1 MKMFSNLVER
11 TSSKIAGTIRNP
23 RLIMKMPREL
33 SILFIMLGVVGLLPI
48 FLHNNQVIMHILIMS
63 LIWGVVAA
71 NWDFMMGFA
80 GIFTFGQVAFFV
92 IGAYTSGILTTYLGI
107 SPWLGILAGGI
118 TVGLAGVLIGL
129 PCLRLKG
136 TYIALVTFA
145 LHMILTPLFLSDV
158 GRAMGTG
165 GSLGLLHIPPL
176 QLGGYT
182 FTVFDKIP
190 WFYVA
195 LAISFLSLFAIYKI
209 IHSPSGLAFT
219 ALRDSE
225 PLAKSA
231 GIDDYRFKLMAFGIS
246 AFLTG
251 IIGAFYVHYVGVA
264 SVGILGL
271 DTFLLLMVMIIIGGM
286 GRFPGAV
293 MGSFMVTFLNFL
305 LRPTDHIRFIIFG
318 AMVVALVVLAPQGI
332 MGTILRD
339 KGEGRGPRTKPKLLQ
354 WFAQRGSGRK
364 MGEEKIGLR

>member
-1 MKMFSNLVER
+1 
-11 TSSKIAGTIRNP
+11 
-23 RLIMKMPREL
+23 MKMPREL
-33 SILFIMLGVVGLLPI
+33 FTLLIMLGVVSLLPI
-48 FLHNNQVIMHILIMS
+48 FLHNNLVIMHVLIMC

-71 NWDFMMGFA
+71 AWNLMLGFA
-80 GIFTFGQVAFFV
+80 GIFTFGNVAFFA
-92 IGAYTSGILTTYLGI
+92 IGAYTSGMLTTHLGI

-118 TVGLAGVLIGL
+118 TVGLAGILIGL

-165 GSLGLLHIPPL
+165 GSLGLLYIPTL

-182 FTVFDKIP
+182 FTAFDKVP

-195 LAISFLSLFAIYKI
+195 LAIAFLSLFAIYKI
-209 IHSPSGLAFT
+209 IHSSSGLAFT
-219 ALRDSE
+219 ALRDAE
-225 PLAKSA
+225 PLAKSL
-231 GIDDYRFKLMAFGIS
+231 GINEYKYKLIVFGFS

-251 IIGAFYVHYVGVA
+251 IIGAFYAHYVGVV

-271 DTFLLLMVMIIIGGM
+271 DLFLLLMVMIIIGGM

-293 MGSFMVTFLNFL
+293 IGSFIVTFLNYL
-305 LRPTDHIRFIIFG
+305 LRPTEEIRFIIFG
-318 AMVVALVVLAPQGI
+318 AMVVMLVVFMPGGL
-332 MGTILRD
+332 MGTLFPTT
-339 KGEGRGPRTKPKLLQ
+339 GVGRLERVSRFIRQTFTRQLGKN
-354 WFAQRGSGRK
+354 SI
-364 MGEEKIGLR
+364 EK

>member
-1 MKMFSNLVER
+1 MKMLSNFVER

-23 RLIMKMPREL
+23 GLIMKMPREL
-33 SILFIMLGVVGLLPI
+33 FILFILLGVVSLLPI
-48 FLHNNQVIMHILIMS
+48 FLHDNLVIMHVLIMC

-71 NWDFMMGFA
+71 AWDLMMGFA
-80 GIFTFGQVAFFV
+80 GIFTFGQVAFFA
-92 IGAYTSGILTTYLGI
+92 IGAYTSGMLTTHLGI

-118 TVGLAGVLIGL
+118 TVGLAGILIGL

-158 GRAMGTG
+158 GRAIGTG
-165 GSLGLLHIPPL
+165 GSLGLLYIPSL

-182 FTVFDKIP
+182 FTAFDKVP

-195 LAISFLSLFAIYKI
+195 LAISFLSLFAIYKV

-231 GIDDYRFKLMAFGIS
+231 GIDDYRYKLMVFGIS

-264 SVGILGL
+264 SVKILGL
-271 DTFLLLMVMIIIGGM
+271 DLFLLLMVMIIIGGM

-293 MGSFMVTFLNFL
+293 IGSFIVTFLNYL

-318 AMVVALVVLAPQGI
+318 AVVVVLVVLIPGGL
-332 MGTILRD
+332 MGTLFPTTGVGPADRFGHFIRQTFTRQPD
-339 KGEGRGPRTKPKLLQ
+339 KK
-354 WFAQRGSGRK
+354 SI
-364 MGEEKIGLR
+364 EK